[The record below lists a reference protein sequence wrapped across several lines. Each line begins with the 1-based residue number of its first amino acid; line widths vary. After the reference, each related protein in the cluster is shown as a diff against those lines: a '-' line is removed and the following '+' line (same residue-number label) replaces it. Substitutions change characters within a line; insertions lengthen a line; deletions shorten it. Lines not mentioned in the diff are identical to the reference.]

1 MSYVIATPDL
11 LSAAATDL
19 AGIGNTIGQASYA
32 AAAPTTAV
40 ISAAADEISMQI
52 AALFGAHGQAFQAVS
67 SQAALFH
74 DQFVQALTTGASS
87 YASAEAASQ
96 NLLNLVNAPT
106 QALLNRPLIGNGAN
120 GAAGTGASGGDGG
133 ILIGNGGAGGS
144 GATGVTGGPAG
155 RWRRRAAG
163 RHGRRGGSV
172 GSGGRRRRSR
182 RQGGTGGLFSAGGAG
197 GIGGWAPAVAPA
209 VRAASGCSA
218 PAGPAG
224 PAD

>member
-1 MSYVIATPDL
+1 MSYLIATPDL

-40 ISAAADEISMQI
+40 ISAADEISMQI
-52 AALFGAHGQAFQAVS
+52 AALFGAHGQSFQAVS

-106 QALLNRPLIGNGAN
+106 QVTVSMAATTSKLCGHASAVQAPRHSSKFSAPLG
-120 GAAGTGASGGDGG
+120 
-133 ILIGNGGAGGS
+133 
-144 GATGVTGGPAG
+144 
-155 RWRRRAAG
+155 RRA
-163 RHGRRGGSV
+163 
-172 GSGGRRRRSR
+172 
-182 RQGGTGGLFSAGGAG
+182 GA
-197 GIGGWAPAVAPA
+197 
-209 VRAASGCSA
+209 
-218 PAGPAG
+218 
-224 PAD
+224 

>member
-144 GATGVTGGPAG
+144 GATGVTGGAG
-155 RWRRRAAG
+155 GAGGAAG
-163 RHGRRGGSV
+163 LLAGTAGAG
-172 GSGGRRRRSR
+172 GSGGLGAGGAGGAGG
-182 RQGGTGGLFSAGGAG
+182 QGGTGGLFSAGGAG
-197 GIGGWAPAVAPA
+197 GIGGVG
-209 VRAASGCSA
+209 ASGGTGG
-218 PAGPAG
+218 AGGLGLFGAG
-224 PAD
+224 GAGGA

>member
-1 MSYVIATPDL
+1 MSYLIATPDL

-52 AALFGAHGQAFQAVS
+52 AALFGAHGQSFQAVS

-133 ILIGNGGAGGS
+133 ILIGNGGAAGLLAGTAGAGGS
-144 GATGVTGGPAG
+144 GGLG
-155 RWRRRAAG
+155 AAG
-163 RHGRRGGSV
+163 AGGA
-172 GSGGRRRRSR
+172 GG
-182 RQGGTGGLFSAGGAG
+182 QGGTGGLFSAGGAG
-197 GIGGWAPAVAPA
+197 GTGGVG
-209 VRAASGCSA
+209 ASGGTGG
-218 PAGPAG
+218 AGGLGLFGAG
-224 PAD
+224 GAGG

>member
-1 MSYVIATPDL
+1 MSYLIATPDL

-52 AALFGAHGQAFQAVS
+52 AALFGAHGQSFQAVS

-144 GATGVTGGPAG
+144 GATGLT
-155 RWRRRAAG
+155 
-163 RHGRRGGSV
+163 
-172 GSGGRRRRSR
+172 
-182 RQGGTGGLFSAGGAG
+182 GGAG
-197 GIGGWAPAVAPA
+197 GNGG
-209 VRAASGCSA
+209 AAG
-218 PAGPAG
+218 
-224 PAD
+224 

>member
-1 MSYVIATPDL
+1 MSYLIATPDL

-52 AALFGAHGQAFQAVS
+52 AALFGAHGQSFQAVS

-144 GATGVTGGPAG
+144 GATGLTGGAG
-155 RWRRRAAG
+155 GNGGAAG
-163 RHGRRGGSV
+163 
-172 GSGGRRRRSR
+172 
-182 RQGGTGGLFSAGGAG
+182 LLSAGGAG
-197 GIGGWAPAVAPA
+197 GTGGVG
-209 VRAASGCSA
+209 ASGGTGG
-218 PAGPAG
+218 AGGLGLFGAG
-224 PAD
+224 GAGGAGGMANATVGGTGGAGGAS